1 MIYTLG
7 STALPAFRT
16 ATVPAPEFGEDVEF
30 KIRELSGKNQ
40 AELQKR
46 LKNDAAMTDEAITA
60 YILYA
65 SVVDEND
72 KALFGSE
79 DQAAAFLDAIP
90 AKALNRL
97 NKAIWDLN
105 NSEPE
110 KNS

>member
-1 MIYTLG
+1 MIYKLG
-7 STALPAFRT
+7 ATALPAFRT

-72 KALFGSE
+72 RALCGSE

-105 NSEPE
+105 NAEPE